1 MQGVGVV
8 DSALLIGRGENEES
22 EEDINA
28 KKEKGFLQKLK
39 GLFWEDKD
47 EQENK

>member
-1 MQGVGVV
+1 MV

-22 EEDINA
+22 EEDTNA
-28 KKEKGFLQKLK
+28 KQEKGFLQKLK
-39 GLFWEDKD
+39 GLFWEDKN